1 MRALI
6 ALTVFMGVL
15 IIAGLAV
22 IVVTIL
28 HRMSAPKVGLE
39 THLISRPP
47 PPPDH
52 AIIALP
58 PGAGILGMTGVG
70 DRLVLHVA
78 TPEGGD
84 TLITLDPATGIVL
97 ETIDLVPQPQAEGK

>member
-28 HRMSAPKVGLE
+28 HRMSAPKPAAPMVLVTGPVA
-39 THLISRPP
+39 SG
-47 PPPDH
+47 H
-52 AIIALP
+52 ATVALP
-58 PGAGILGMTGVG
+58 ANAGILGMTGVG

-84 TLITLDPATGIVL
+84 TLITLDPATGAVL
-97 ETIDLVPQPQAEGK
+97 ETIDLVPQPQAESK